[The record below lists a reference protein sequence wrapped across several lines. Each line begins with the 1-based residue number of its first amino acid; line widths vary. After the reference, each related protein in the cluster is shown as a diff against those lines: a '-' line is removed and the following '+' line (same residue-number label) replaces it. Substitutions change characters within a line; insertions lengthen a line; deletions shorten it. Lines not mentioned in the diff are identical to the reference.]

1 MASLYLAKGDE
12 EAVNKVVMK
21 ALQVAPD
28 DADTVLNGAALM
40 WETEFRRVEMGVVA
54 GSPFSCSQTARGRL
68 N

>member
-12 EAVNKVVMK
+12 EAVSKVVMK

-40 WETEFRRVEMGVVA
+40 WETQFRRVDMAWSRAALFLFRKRRAA
-54 GSPFSCSQTARGRL
+54 G
-68 N
+68 